1 HQRERAT
8 TLDPDALLERGDV
21 RSRKERLE
29 SDVAVAI
36 DARGGTA
43 VVLELAEERDVRWR
57 AGGVPGAWSPVT
69 AIRRRTTVPLAALA
83 CEAKTASAMS
93 SVGTTSNRG
102 RNIVGVSS
110 RWVM

>member
-1 HQRERAT
+1 VADHQRERAT

-43 VVLELAEERDVRWR
+43 VVLELAETRDVRRR
-57 AGGVPGAWSPVT
+57 AEGV
-69 AIRRRTTVPLAALA
+69 VPRDGDP
-83 CEAKTASAMS
+83 AKN
-93 SVGTTSNRG
+93 GRPRG
-102 RNIVGVSS
+102 RPRLRGEGRQCNE
-110 RWVM
+110 